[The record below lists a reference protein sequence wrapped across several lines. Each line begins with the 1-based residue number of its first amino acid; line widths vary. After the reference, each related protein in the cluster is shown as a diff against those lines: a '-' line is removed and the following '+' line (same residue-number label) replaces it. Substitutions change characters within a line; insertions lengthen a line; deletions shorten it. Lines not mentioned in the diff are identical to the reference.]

1 MCMQK
6 QIKQTKVSSLM
17 NSQLYIYDELEKM
30 LNEKRR
36 YTQLL
41 DGLGLSVRR
50 DASQVISPRQ
60 DKVFVTKVDTFSTSF
75 TGQFKNLEEAYAQAK
90 QVLNHGVILQT
101 ANTGI
106 FCEETPLSK
115 IEKLARNAHIAV
127 QKPPMP
133 KGVASQLYR
142 SILQTE

>member
-1 MCMQK
+1 MK
-6 QIKQTKVSSLM
+6 ISSLM

-30 LNEKRR
+30 LNDKRR
-36 YTQLL
+36 YTRLL

-50 DASQVISPRQ
+50 STSQVISPRQ
-60 DKVFVTKVDTFSTSF
+60 DRVFVTEVDAFSTSF
-75 TGQFKNLEEAYAQAK
+75 TGQFNNLEEAYVQAT

-101 ANTGI
+101 ASTGI
-106 FCEETPLSK
+106 FCEQTSLSK
-115 IEKLARNAHIAV
+115 IEKLARNAYIAV